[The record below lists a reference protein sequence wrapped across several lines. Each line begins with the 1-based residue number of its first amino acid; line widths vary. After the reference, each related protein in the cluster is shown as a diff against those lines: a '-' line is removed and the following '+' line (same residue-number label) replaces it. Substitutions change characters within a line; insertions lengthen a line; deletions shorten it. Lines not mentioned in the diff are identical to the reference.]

1 MKKFIILFMIIHIF
15 SYANYLIS
23 NSEIVLFYDKNYNSV
38 HYIRGDIFQGID
50 VSRIEGKLIIDGKK
64 VIAINQYLES
74 VTQVYQTNIL
84 KLNYNIE
91 GKYLSIKIVPSMLEK
106 DKLYFIVEFVNFI
119 NSNKKVDF
127 AFKIAPQYDNK
138 YVEYNENKDSYS
150 YDKFYF
156 KSENYKG
163 STYIARDSVMEDLTL
178 EKVDQKSKKYQD
190 DNLYYIIEDIDYKKP
205 IEFAIKFYK
214 DFDRKELREGSE
226 VLAQEIE
233 YWDKVNSSIKF
244 LDRRRGFFNQLKNLE
259 IMTSRIIIPN
269 QISYNVSEESLNTK
283 VKLYYLSSIYDKN
296 FNPNKFLED
305 LYSKKSEN
313 QEVVYY
319 TFLFKYLN
327 RSGNYLAE
335 NILNEKVMPDI
346 LKILGY
352 LKEDNEEILNI
363 RDNINN
369 YYWYYELIKSIEDRS
384 EFANNRELILE
395 KKKVLLEYI
404 NKYYV
409 REDGLK
415 IRKDSED
422 SYYKNIKFIDFLPK
436 DEQLKLLKADY
447 KKYYNRLYGILKG
460 KDEKRIDLSYN
471 LNFII
476 KLYQNEE
483 RELADILF
491 ANLENY
497 IKRNEYY
504 LIPEVYPDRANP
516 AGIYGESLY
525 LYFVATEYKERYG
538 D

>member
-23 NSEIVLFYDKNYNSV
+23 NSEVVLFYDKNYNSV

-50 VSRIEGKLIIDGKK
+50 VSRIEGKLIVDGKK
-64 VIAINQYLES
+64 VIAINQYFES
-74 VTQVYQTNIL
+74 ATQVYQTNIL
-84 KLNYNIE
+84 KLNYNID
-91 GKYLSIKIVPSMLEK
+91 GQYLTIKIVPSMLEK
-106 DKLYFIVEFVNFI
+106 DKLYFIVEFINFMD
-119 NSNKKVDF
+119 KDKRVDF

-138 YVEYNENKDSYS
+138 YVEYNESKDSYN

-156 KSENYKG
+156 KSENYRGK
-163 STYIARDSVMEDLTL
+163 TYIARDSVIEDLTL
-178 EKVDQKSKKYQD
+178 EKIDNKSKKYQD

-369 YYWYYELIKSIEDRS
+369 YYWYYELIKSIEDRP

-504 LIPEVYPDRANP
+504 LIPEVYPDRTNP

>member
-1 MKKFIILFMIIHIF
+1 MKKFIIFFMITHIF

-50 VSRIEGKLIIDGKK
+50 ISRIEGKLIIDGKK
-64 VIAINQYLES
+64 IISINQYFES
-74 VTQVYQTNIL
+74 ATQVYQTNIL

-91 GKYLSIKIVPSMLEK
+91 GKYLSIKIIPSMLEK
-106 DKLYFIVEFVNFI
+106 EKLYFIVEFVNFTDK
-119 NSNKKVDF
+119 NSSVDF
-127 AFKIAPQYDNK
+127 AFKIAPQYDNR
-138 YVEYNENKDSYS
+138 YVEYNESKDSYK

-163 STYIARDSVMEDLTL
+163 STYIARDSVIEDLTL
-178 EKVDQKSKKYQD
+178 EKVDKKSKKYQD

-205 IEFAIKFYK
+205 IDFAIKFYK
-214 DFDRKELREGSE
+214 DFDKKELREGND
-226 VLAQEIE
+226 VLSQEIE
-233 YWDKVNSSIKF
+233 YWDKVNSNIKF

-259 IMTSRIIIPN
+259 IMISRIVIPD

-283 VKLYYLSSIYDKN
+283 IKLYYLSSIYDKN

-327 RSGNYLAE
+327 RSGNYLGE
-335 NILNEKVMPDI
+335 YILKEKIVPDV
-346 LKILGY
+346 LKILDY
-352 LKEDNEEILNI
+352 LKEENEEILSI

-369 YYWYYELIKSIEDRS
+369 YYWYYELIKSIENRP
-384 EFANNRELILE
+384 EFIDNREIILE
-395 KKKVLLEYI
+395 KKRILLEYI

-409 REDGLK
+409 LKTGLK
-415 IRKDSED
+415 IRKDSEG
-422 SYYKNIKFIDFLPK
+422 SFYKNIKFMDFLSK
-436 DEQLKLLKADY
+436 EAQLKILKADY
-447 KKYYNRLYGILKG
+447 AKYYNRFYGLLKG
-460 KDEKRIDLSYN
+460 REEKRIDISYN

-476 KLYQNEE
+476 KLYQNGEKE
-483 RELADILF
+483 KADILF

-504 LIPEVYPDRANP
+504 IISEIYPDRDNP
-516 AGIYGESLY
+516 AGIYGELLY

-538 D
+538 N

>member
-50 VSRIEGKLIIDGKK
+50 VSRIEGKLIVDGKK

-369 YYWYYELIKSIEDRS
+369 YYWYYELIKSIEDRP
-384 EFANNRELILE
+384 EFANTRELILE

-538 D
+538 N

>member
-74 VTQVYQTNIL
+74 VTQIYQTNIL

-91 GKYLSIKIVPSMLEK
+91 GKYLSIKIIPSMLEK

-369 YYWYYELIKSIEDRS
+369 YYWYYELIKSIEDRP

-538 D
+538 N

>member
-50 VSRIEGKLIIDGKK
+50 VSRIEGKLIVDGKK
-64 VIAINQYLES
+64 VIAINQYFES
-74 VTQVYQTNIL
+74 ATQVYQTNIL
-84 KLNYNIE
+84 KLNYNID
-91 GKYLSIKIVPSMLEK
+91 GQYLTIKIVPSMLEK
-106 DKLYFIVEFVNFI
+106 DKLYFIVEFINFMD
-119 NSNKKVDF
+119 KDKRVDF

-138 YVEYNENKDSYS
+138 YVEYNESKDSYN

-156 KSENYKG
+156 KSENYRGK
-163 STYIARDSVMEDLTL
+163 TYIARDSVIEDLTL
-178 EKVDQKSKKYQD
+178 EKIDNKSKKYQD

-369 YYWYYELIKSIEDRS
+369 YYWYYELIKSIEDRP

-471 LNFII
+471 LSFII

-483 RELADILF
+483 TTLADILF

-516 AGIYGESLY
+516 AGIYGELLY

-538 D
+538 N